1 MGSKLKIY
9 NELAKYYLFIS
20 QIGLYKK
27 NGHVREAAVIKKLVK
42 KYKKSKGKDLL
53 IVASGLG
60 LHDKFLKKDFD
71 IIGVDKNDGM
81 LKISRK
87 INPDIKY
94 KKADMKT
101 FKIKKKFDVVMCMDA
116 LTHLLSYKVLE
127 VALKNF
133 SRHLKKDGVLL
144 FSFDPVKKSFEEMHS
159 KRYSKGNTE
168 VTFIEVNHRRSKR
181 DNKFDSCFILVVKE
195 KCKKM
200 KIYFDYHMGGFFE
213 VSKIKRIMSKL
224 GFKSYV
230 YEGYSSKK
238 YEKENPVFVCIKK

>member
-1 MGSKLKIY
+1 MEKLKIY
-9 NELAKYYLFIS
+9 NELVKYYLFIS
-20 QIGLYKK
+20 QVDLYKK
-27 NGHVREAAVIKKLVK
+27 TGHAREAAIIKKFIK

-81 LKISRK
+81 LRISRK

-116 LTHLLSYKVLE
+116 LTHLLTYKNLE
-127 VALKNF
+127 IVLKNF
-133 SRHLKKDGVLL
+133 SRHLKRGGVLL
-144 FSFDPVKKSFEEMHS
+144 FSFDPVKKSFEEMRT
-159 KRYSKGNTE
+159 KKYLKGNTE
-168 VTFIEVNHRRSKR
+168 VTFIEVNHRRNKK
-181 DNKFDSCFILVVKE
+181 DNKFDSCFILVVKQ
-195 KCKKM
+195 KGKKM
-200 KIYFDYHMGGFFE
+200 KIYFDYHMGGLFE
-213 VSKIKRIMSKL
+213 VSKIKKIMSKL

-238 YEKENPVFVCIKK
+238 HQEESPVFVCIRK